1 MPYMYVLLLFQTTFE
16 YSNIVFLSASGKAK
30 NGFLKLNQSKLKVK
44 IKVSEYSG
52 YKSIISVKTDSIIFL
67 LC

>member
-1 MPYMYVLLLFQTTFE
+1 MYVLLLFRRTTFE
-16 YSNIVFLSASGKAK
+16 YSDIVFLNKVTQERLK
-30 NGFLKLNQSKLKVK
+30 MKLNQSKLNIK